1 MFDPMPSDWRAV
13 LAETLRDPRMAAL
26 EERVSIERKTQ
37 VVYPARQNVFAAFRL
52 TPYASVRA
60 VIIGQDPYPGEG
72 QAEGLAFSVP
82 PGVRIPASLR
92 NILAEL
98 AADTGQAAPVT
109 GSLVPWAQHGVLL
122 LNTYLTVRAGEPA
135 SHRRYGWQLLTG
147 AVIQAV
153 NAKPGPV
160 AFLLWGAAA
169 QAQGRSIDRARHVVM
184 KSAHPSP
191 LSAYRGFIGNA
202 PFRRA
207 NEELVAR
214 GASPIDWRL
223 P

>member
-135 SHRRYGWQLLTG
+135 SHRRYGWQLLDWGGDPSRECQAGTG
-147 AVIQAV
+147 GLPSLGCCR
-153 NAKPGPV
+153 PGPRAV
-160 AFLLWGAAA
+160 DRSGAPC
-169 QAQGRSIDRARHVVM
+169 RHEV
-184 KSAHPSP
+184 
-191 LSAYRGFIGNA
+191 
-202 PFRRA
+202 
-207 NEELVAR
+207 
-214 GASPIDWRL
+214 GASVTTFGL
-223 P
+223 PRVHR

>member
-37 VVYPARQNVFAAFRL
+37 VVYPAGQNVFAAFRL

-60 VIIGQDPYPGEG
+60 VIIGQDPYLERDKLKVWRFP
-72 QAEGLAFSVP
+72 SRRVSHT
-82 PGVRIPASLR
+82 GVVAKHPCGARCRHRTSCSC
-92 NILAEL
+92 
-98 AADTGQAAPVT
+98 D